1 MTTVRTLLS
10 IAAIKNWHLHQL
22 DVNNAFLHGDLN
34 EEVYMQ
40 LPPGYSS
47 PTDPRVCKLKKSLYG
62 LKQASRQW
70 FSKLS
75 SSLLQFGFVQGKS
88 DSSLFIKHNS
98 NSFIALL
105 IYVDDVILASN
116 NLADI
121 VNIKRFLH
129 DSFTIKDLGE
139 LKYFLGI
146 EVARSTKGITLCQ
159 RKYALDILQDSGFS
173 GCKPVAFPM
182 ESTLKLSANDSSPP
196 LTNPAQYRRLVGR
209 LLYLTITR
217 PDLSYSVQALSQFMA
232 NPSSNHL
239 QAAERVL
246 RYIKATP
253 GQGIFLS
260 AHSPLHLKAYSDS
273 DWGGCIDTRKSITGF
288 TVFLGDSLIS
298 WKSKK
303 QPTVSRSS
311 AESEYRALAS
321 TTCELQWLNYLLA
334 DLKVPHPQAILLY
347 TDNKPAS
354 DIASNPIQH
363 ERTKHIQLDC
373 HLVREKLQE

>member
-1 MTTVRTLLS
+1 
-10 IAAIKNWHLHQL
+10 
-22 DVNNAFLHGDLN
+22 
-34 EEVYMQ
+34 
-40 LPPGYSS
+40 
-47 PTDPRVCKLKKSLYG
+47 
-62 LKQASRQW
+62 
-70 FSKLS
+70 
-75 SSLLQFGFVQGKS
+75 
-88 DSSLFIKHNS
+88 
-98 NSFIALL
+98 
-105 IYVDDVILASN
+105 
-116 NLADI
+116 
-121 VNIKRFLH
+121 
-129 DSFTIKDLGE
+129 
-139 LKYFLGI
+139 
-146 EVARSTKGITLCQ
+146 
-159 RKYALDILQDSGFS
+159 
-173 GCKPVAFPM
+173 
-182 ESTLKLSANDSSPP
+182 
-196 LTNPAQYRRLVGR
+196 
-209 LLYLTITR
+209 
-217 PDLSYSVQALSQFMA
+217 MA

-239 QAAERVL
+239 HAAERVL

-321 TTCELQWLNYLLA
+321 TTCELQWLIYLLA

-347 TDNKPAS
+347 TDSKPAS
-354 DIASNPIQH
+354 DIASNPVQH